1 MKGYEKYKEIFELM
15 PAIQEASI
23 KGLKKDFQEYNFDI
37 GKIKRKLRMFSDIIS
52 VIQGKWT
59 FEICLILLM
68 HGECSYNEL
77 KRDYPEISSRT
88 FTDRLR
94 SLETKGIIKRRVKT
108 KKQVRVYYQLTQ
120 FGKQLIVFYTPVLV
134 SFAMPFELRKNLPK
148 IKSLKSLHQQELLN
162 DRNIEIDIVGN

>member
-1 MKGYEKYKEIFELM
+1 MKGSEKYKEIFELM
-15 PAIQEASI
+15 PAIAEASI

-108 KKQVRVYYQLTQ
+108 KKQVRVYYQLTR
-120 FGKQLIVFYTPVLV
+120 FGKHLIVFYTPVLV
-134 SFAMPFELRKNLPK
+134 SFAMPFEIRKNLPK
-148 IKSLKSLHQQELLN
+148 IKPLKSISQQELFN
-162 DRNIEIDIVGN
+162 DEKIEIDLVGN